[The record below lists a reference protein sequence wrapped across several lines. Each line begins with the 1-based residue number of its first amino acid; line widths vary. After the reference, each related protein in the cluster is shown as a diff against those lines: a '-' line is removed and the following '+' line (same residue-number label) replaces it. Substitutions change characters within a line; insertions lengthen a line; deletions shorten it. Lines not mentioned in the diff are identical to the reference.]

1 MQRRTFIKTGIAGA
15 VLLAVAARVPAAA
28 ARAEESAAARGLGAK
43 DRVVVAAIVPV
54 MLAGALPAEPDA
66 QRKAVATVVDGVSQ
80 AIAGMPPATRAELG
94 ELFML
99 LDLAP
104 ARRLLTGVSAPWP
117 EAPPQEIAAF
127 LQKWRAS
134 PLALLQSGYQA
145 LHDLV
150 IASWYALPQSWPA
163 IRYPGAPEI

>member
-1 MQRRTFIKTGIAGA
+1 MQRRTFLKTGVAGA
-15 VLLAVAARVPAAA
+15 ALLALAARVPAAA
-28 ARAEESAAARGLGAK
+28 ARAAESVSARGLSAS
-43 DRVVVAAIVPV
+43 DRAVVAAIVPV
-54 MLAGALPAEPDA
+54 MLAGALPAEA
-66 QRKAVATVVDGVSQ
+66 ETQRKAVATVVDGVSQ

-104 ARRLLTGVSAPWP
+104 ARRLLAGVSAPWP
-117 EAPPQEIAAF
+117 DASPQEIAAF
-127 LQKWRAS
+127 LQKWRNS

-145 LHDLV
+145 LHDLI
-150 IASWYALPQSWPA
+150 IASWYALPASWAA